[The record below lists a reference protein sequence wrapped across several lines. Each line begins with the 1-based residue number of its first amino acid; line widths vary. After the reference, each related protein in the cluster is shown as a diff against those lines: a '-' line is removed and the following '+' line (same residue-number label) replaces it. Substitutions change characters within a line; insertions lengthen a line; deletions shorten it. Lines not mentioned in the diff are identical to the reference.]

1 MTIIIILA
9 LLALC
14 LGVVEIFII
23 PIFAFALL
31 FLAFAALYFFI

>member
-23 PIFAFALL
+23 PGFGGAYALVGESFADA
-31 FLAFAALYFFI
+31 